1 MKLKFVSL
9 SSTTIAAVVAL
20 CGCSFTF
27 VEDYE
32 LPPGEESR
40 VVLIRSNPNAEVE
53 SVSVNQVPVSMSA
66 NTLSVPAGEHQIA
79 LRYRVEAGPGCDTID
94 DLCATTTLR
103 GECSGRVRTL
113 PGRAYL
119 LNLETR
125 FGEVSA
131 QMNAKG
137 LFDLLSRQDEP
148 NLGTL
153 TCNVPL
159 RNDALRRRL

>member
-1 MKLKFVSL
+1 MKCKSVSFLCMVVFSAAWL
-9 SSTTIAAVVAL
+9 S
-20 CGCSFTF
+20 GCSFTF

-32 LPPGEESR
+32 LPPGKESR
-40 VVLIRSNPNAEVE
+40 VVLIRSNPNAQVE
-53 SVSVNQVPVSMSA
+53 SVSLNEVPVSLLA
-66 NTLSVPAGEHQIA
+66 NTLSVPAGENQIA
-79 LRYRVEAGPGCDTID
+79 LRYRVEAGPGCDSID

-103 GECSGRVRTL
+103 GECTGTVRTL

-131 QMNAKG
+131 QVNAKG
-137 LFDLLSRQDEP
+137 LFDLLSRTDEP
-148 NLGTL
+148 NVGTL